1 MFLHDRNLIFF
12 EHPEKRNDE
21 KENNF
26 EGRKCVRNRRGWIYL
41 DRGTVLT
48 NIVLSRLPT
57 ATIIGGITKVFPLF
71 GCKKVSPTMLP
82 WQITGSTASTPH
94 QPQILS
100 LYPSAVSVYPLQ
112 TTFVVDFSY
121 SCFSLHSLSFFSFF
135 LSSIDNHSTGNVRH
149 GLQAANGANARE
161 CMAPGAIKAWLDFF
175 PPNIKLL
182 LRCKMVE

>member
-1 MFLHDRNLIFF
+1 M
-12 EHPEKRNDE
+12 
-21 KENNF
+21 
-26 EGRKCVRNRRGWIYL
+26 RNRRGWIYL

-112 TTFVVDFSY
+112 TIRRRLFVLFSP
-121 SCFSLHSLSFFSFF
+121 LSFFFF
-135 LSSIDNHSTGNVRH
+135 
-149 GLQAANGANARE
+149 
-161 CMAPGAIKAWLDFF
+161 FF
-175 PPNIKLL
+175 FIQ
-182 LRCKMVE
+182 RR

>member
-57 ATIIGGITKVFPLF
+57 PSSAELPKFFHSSDVKKFRQQCFPGKLPE
-71 GCKKVSPTMLP
+71 VPQAHLTSPKFSLCIHP
-82 WQITGSTASTPH
+82 
-94 QPQILS
+94 
-100 LYPSAVSVYPLQ
+100 LYPFIRCRL
-112 TTFVVDFSY
+112 FVVDF

-135 LSSIDNHSTGNVRH
+135 LSSVDNHSTGNVRH